1 MLGILQVLK
10 KERKK
15 KVHYISCGLAEPG
28 HTKQNK
34 GKRVMPYQALPGFH
48 WYPTDTAFP
57 VVQCSQAFSR
67 KMGLGQG
74 IIYLSSQ
81 NGSRREAGLAGSK
94 LENDFFP

>member
-34 GKRVMPYQALPGFH
+34 GKRVMPYQALPGVSLVPHRHCISCSPVLSSPGLPIYGF
-48 WYPTDTAFP
+48 FP
-57 VVQCSQAFSR
+57 EN
-67 KMGLGQG
+67 GLGPGNHLLIQPKW
-74 IIYLSSQ
+74 
-81 NGSRREAGLAGSK
+81 E
-94 LENDFFP
+94 